1 MRVTISDELADVLEQ
16 KAAGTKQT
24 VDEIAEALIV
34 RTIEVG
40 MRERYLIIRGKV
52 REELE
57 GICGKPITDAK
68 ELVKQMHRLGSI
80 SFGHVRLKL
89 TVKQMEEMRRRADKR
104 SMKVADLIAEIAHE
118 MEPMFFDV
126 AGGFGVGY
134 SPAGREARRLNDER
148 VARDLVV
155 AQGAIGEVQP

>member
-16 KAAGTKQT
+16 KAAGTNQT

-40 MRERYLIIRGKV
+40 MQERYILLRGSV
-52 REELE
+52 REEIE
-57 GICGKPITDAK
+57 AICGKPITDPA
-68 ELVKQMHRLGSI
+68 ELVKQIHRLGSL

-89 TVKQMEEMRRRADKR
+89 TVKQMEELRRRADKR
-104 SMKVADLIAEIAHE
+104 GIKVAALIEEIAHE

-134 SPAGREARRLNDER
+134 SPASREARKLNDDR
-148 VARDLVV
+148 LA
-155 AQGAIGEVQP
+155 AQGAIGEVRP

>member
-1 MRVTISDELADVLEQ
+1 MRVTLSDELADVLES
-16 KAAGTKQT
+16 KAAGTNQT

-40 MRERYLIIRGKV
+40 MAERYLLIRGVV

-57 GICGKPITDAK
+57 TLCGKPLRTQD
-68 ELVKQMHRLGSI
+68 ELLTQMHRLGSI

-89 TVKQMEEMRRRADKR
+89 NVKQLEEMTRRAMKR
-104 SMKVADLIAEIAHE
+104 SISVKALIEEIAHE
-118 MEPMFFDV
+118 MEPLFFDV

-134 SPAGREARRLNDER
+134 SPASREARRLHDEHQ
-148 VARDLVV
+148 A
-155 AQGAIGEVQP
+155 AQAAIGEGQP

>member
-16 KAAGTKQT
+16 KAAGTKNST
-24 VDEIAEALIV
+24 VDEIAEKLIL
-34 RTIEVG
+34 RTLHVG
-40 MRERYLIIRGKV
+40 MEERYILLRGTV
-52 REELE
+52 REEIE
-57 GICGKPITDAK
+57 AICGKPITDPA
-68 ELVKQMHRLGSI
+68 ELVKQIHRLGSL

-104 SMKVADLIAEIAHE
+104 GMKVAALIEEIAHE

-134 SPAGREARRLNDER
+134 SPASREARKLNDDR
-148 VARDLVV
+148 LA